1 MIEVREEDRVKGAQ
15 LFDLVSQFRH
25 PSQAA
30 QHILDGNGDG
40 SPFVTFLAAHRQ
52 QAEDAM
58 RERCAKVARI
68 IADRTDGIEG
78 YLVATDIEDH
88 IRGIDAG
95 GEGK

>member
-1 MIEVREEDRVKGAQ
+1 MIEVRQEDRVKGAQ

-40 SPFVTFLAAHRQ
+40 SPFVTFLATHRQ

-58 RERCAKVARI
+58 RERCAA
-68 IADRTDGIEG
+68 IAEDYADHYLGGAPDGLAEAIRT
-78 YLVATDIEDH
+78 
-88 IRGIDAG
+88 G
-95 GEGK
+95 GV